1 MGITD
6 YQKEAAQV
14 VEKIHK
20 ADKPAQVIKVREYT
34 LHHHVEIHCG
44 QDLITWI
51 DEKHTAL
58 QVVHRVAAALGLV
71 EKRYT
76 GHDPVFRYYEA
87 R

>member
-1 MGITD
+1 MSIAN
-6 YQKEAAQV
+6 YQKEAAKV
-14 VEKIHK
+14 VEKVHK
-20 ADKPAQVIKVREYT
+20 AKSPAQAIKVKEYA
-34 LHHHVEIHCG
+34 LHHHIEINLG
-44 QDLITWI
+44 KDLITWI

-71 EKRYT
+71 EKKYT